1 MNIKTKTYEENGKT
15 YKFSSL
21 QMKAYVNKTKMDRK
35 SQDKRITNNEILSE
49 IAEALVASFE
59 TVKNWMYAY
68 NAPGDLEQIKS
79 IGAYFNVDYHVFLE
93 VEEKD
98 MAVVEKDSYQEFKTK
113 ECVREIYLLTLNL
126 IREIRGVWGKREV
139 YYKSLDK
146 LSSMSNLIEQKLE
159 DYDLDL
165 PIKFKENVYSYITN
179 VIYDDYILEMMEDGY
194 VVSPDDNQSDIDNSD
209 VENSVIDRS
218 GEGCSE
224 GEVDEY
230 DYWEKEYEKYME
242 KTTKYLK
249 YGYKKDFNRIFADYK
264 LDQGILKTCIEELW
278 LGGED
283 ND

>member
-15 YKFSSL
+15 YKFSSF
-21 QMKAYVNKTKMDRK
+21 QMKAYVNKTKMIRK

-98 MAVVEKDSYQEFKTK
+98 MAVVEKDSYQVFKTK

-126 IREIRGVWGKREV
+126 IREIRDVWGEQKISNEI
-139 YYKSLDK
+139 SDK
-146 LSSMSNLIEQKLE
+146 LYSKYHLIEQKLE

-165 PIKFKENVYSYITN
+165 PIKFKENVYTYITN
-179 VIYDDYILEMMEDGY
+179 DILDDYLLDFYLDEDTY
-194 VVSPDDNQSDIDNSD
+194 NSYIDD
-209 VENSVIDRS
+209 
-218 GEGCSE
+218 SE
-224 GEVDEY
+224 DDYPEEDMHLDESWKE
-230 DYWEKEYEKYME
+230 DYKKYLR
-242 KTTKYLK
+242 KKQKYLK
-249 YGYKKDFNRIFADYK
+249 YGYKQDLNRIFADYK
-264 LDQGILKTCIEELW
+264 LDQGILKTCGEEIFW
-278 LGGED
+278 EEE
-283 ND
+283 